1 MNNKLLLP
9 LALLC
14 SPVFAGPYVG
24 LEVGAA
30 SINHDFSTHFVA
42 DAKTVTPSNS
52 STTFG
57 GFVGYRSNNIGIEL
71 GYKQFELEGS
81 TSQHLPLVNN
91 NSYTHEREWEADI
104 NVKQFIVK
112 PVYFYA
118 LTEKVQLK
126 AGAGITYTQYDY
138 SSSSQD
144 EYENILNDDLE
155 FNKPRLGGESE
166 NNSEFGV
173 IASIGIDYNVYRNI
187 NIGAAMEYYVDST
200 ANGGNVTV
208 NTTYFF

>member
-1 MNNKLLLP
+1 MNKKLLLP

-14 SPVFAGPYVG
+14 SPVFAGPYIG

-52 STTFG
+52 STIFG

-81 TSQHLPLVNN
+81 KSQYFPLVNSFN
-91 NSYTHEREWEADI
+91 HEREWEAKL
-104 NVKQFIVK
+104 NANQFIIK

-118 LTEKVQLK
+118 LTKKLQLK
-126 AGAGITYTQYDY
+126 AGAGVTYTQYDY
-138 SSSSQD
+138 SSSAQD
-144 EYENILNDDLE
+144 EYEHVLNDDLE
-155 FNKPRLGGESE
+155 YNTPRLGGES
-166 NNSEFGV
+166 NKKSEFGV
-173 IASIGIDYNVYRNI
+173 IASIGIDYNIYRNI
-187 NIGAAMEYYVDST
+187 NIGAAMEYYTDST

>member
-14 SPVFAGPYVG
+14 SPAFAGAYVG

-57 GFVGYRSNNIGIEL
+57 GFVGYCSNNIGIEL

-81 TSQHLPLVNN
+81 TSQYLPLQG
-91 NSYTHEREWEADI
+91 SFTHEREWEADI
-104 NVKQFIVK
+104 NVQQFVVK

-126 AGAGITYTQYDY
+126 AGVGIAYTQYDY
-138 SSSSQD
+138 SSSAQD
-144 EYENILNDDLE
+144 EYENILNDDIE
-155 FNKPRLGGESE
+155 YSNPRPGGESK
-166 NNSEFGV
+166 NKSEFGV

-187 NIGAAMEYYVDST
+187 NIGAGMEYYADST

>member
-91 NSYTHEREWEADI
+91 NSYTHEREW
-104 NVKQFIVK
+104 V
-112 PVYFYA
+112 
-118 LTEKVQLK
+118 
-126 AGAGITYTQYDY
+126 
-138 SSSSQD
+138 
-144 EYENILNDDLE
+144 
-155 FNKPRLGGESE
+155 
-166 NNSEFGV
+166 
-173 IASIGIDYNVYRNI
+173 
-187 NIGAAMEYYVDST
+187 
-200 ANGGNVTV
+200 
-208 NTTYFF
+208 